1 MNHVDDIP
9 VFHQLYMSRVTTKLS
24 FVGVSLFIGQCLM
37 PEFVILSDV
46 RKSHCHWYEPLVSIK
61 LTLLW
66 KCWDPTRVLGDL
78 GRRVIYF
85 SGIWRANKLF
95 WGYREQ

>member
-1 MNHVDDIP
+1 MNHVNDIP

-24 FVGVSLFIGQCLM
+24 FVGVSMLESKVM
-37 PEFVILSDV
+37 PEFVILS
-46 RKSHCHWYEPLVSIK
+46 CN
-61 LTLLW
+61 
-66 KCWDPTRVLGDL
+66 PTRVLGDL